1 MYILCTY
8 MYENPVLVHTKYILF
23 ICFRT
28 DTYQYILGMYWY
40 EHFRRVSSRVSGFQ
54 MILALKEQFDAADI
68 DGGGSLDLN
77 EVRTAPNPVCA
88 DMLIAFMF
96 AVY

>member
-1 MYILCTY
+1 MYILGTY

-28 DTYQYILGMYWY
+28 DMYKYILGMYWY

-54 MILALKEQFDAADI
+54 MIIVGLDYDI
-68 DGGGSLDLN
+68 RVIFNTSII
-77 EVRTAPNPVCA
+77 P
-88 DMLIAFMF
+88 MIS
-96 AVY
+96 